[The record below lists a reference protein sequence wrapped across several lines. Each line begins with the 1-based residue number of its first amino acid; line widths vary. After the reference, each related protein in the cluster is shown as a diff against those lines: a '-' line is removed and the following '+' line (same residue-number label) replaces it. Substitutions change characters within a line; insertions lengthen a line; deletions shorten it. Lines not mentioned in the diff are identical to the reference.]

1 MAGQRRNVSAPSRQ
15 KPRRHENGPT
25 PVAFFLWTIFL
36 VSAAIA
42 YLWLYNQ
49 NDIVAI
55 ELEDQLEVVMEME
68 NTNRELEATIGQ
80 LTKIDR
86 IARIARTDLDMYVPP
101 SESSIVYI
109 PEFEK

>member
-1 MAGQRRNVSAPSRQ
+1 MAGQRRKVSAPSRH
-15 KPRRHENGPT
+15 KSRHRENGPT

-42 YLWLYNQ
+42 YLWIYNQ
-49 NDIVAI
+49 NDIVAV
-55 ELEDQLEVVMEME
+55 ELDEQLDVVMEME

-86 IARIARTDLDMYVPP
+86 ITRIARVELDMVVPP
-101 SESSIVYI
+101 AESLIVYI

>member
-1 MAGQRRNVSAPSRQ
+1 MAGQRRNLSAPSRR
-15 KPRRHENGPT
+15 KPTRPENGPT

-42 YLWLYNQ
+42 YLWIYNQ

-55 ELEDQLEVVMEME
+55 ELDSQIVVVKEME
-68 NTNRELEATIGQ
+68 NTNRELEVAIGQ

-86 IARIARTDLDMYVPP
+86 IARITRDELDMYVPP
-101 SESSIVYI
+101 AESLIVYI
-109 PEFEK
+109 SEFEK

>member
-1 MAGQRRNVSAPSRQ
+1 MAGQRRNLSAPSHQ
-15 KPRRHENGPT
+15 KSRRHETGPT

-42 YLWLYNQ
+42 YLWIYNQ
-49 NDIVAI
+49 NDIVAV
-55 ELEDQLEVVMEME
+55 ELDEQLKVVVEME
-68 NTNRELEATIGQ
+68 NINLELEAAIGQ

-86 IARIARTDLDMYVPP
+86 ITRIARTELDMVVPP
-101 SESSIVYI
+101 AESLIVYI

>member
-1 MAGQRRNVSAPSRQ
+1 MAGQRRNLSPPSRH
-15 KPRRHENGPT
+15 KPRRQENGPT

-42 YLWLYNQ
+42 YLWIYNQ

-55 ELEDQLEVVMEME
+55 ELDAQMEVAMEME
-68 NTNRELEATIGQ
+68 NTNRELEAIIGQ

-86 IARIARTDLDMYVPP
+86 ITRIARTELDMVIPP
-101 SESSIVYI
+101 AESLIVYI